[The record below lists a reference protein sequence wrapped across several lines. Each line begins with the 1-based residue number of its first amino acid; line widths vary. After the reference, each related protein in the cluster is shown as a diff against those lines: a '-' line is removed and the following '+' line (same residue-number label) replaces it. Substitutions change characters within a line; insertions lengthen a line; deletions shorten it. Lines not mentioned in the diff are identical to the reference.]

1 MRNLTEKEM
10 HVVFKKLAEYTG
22 ASLKDII
29 VASNSH
35 KADRNVFRISQQRV
49 FLVRDSIAKFATS
62 ISRDKLLSLGTC
74 LGKLYLPKRS
84 TVG

>member
-10 HVVFKKLAEYTG
+10 HTVFKKLAEYTG

-29 VASNSH
+29 VAGNSP
-35 KADRNVFRISQQRV
+35 KAERNVFRISQQRV
-49 FLVRDSIAKFATS
+49 FLVRDSIAKLATS

-74 LGKLYLPKRS
+74 LGKLYLLKRS
-84 TVG
+84 TVR